1 MGLVGIRK
9 LLEEIICNIIIG
21 CVKDKSDGT
30 KNYVDKR
37 YLKSEQ
43 DGFKEL
49 FNLNTTRKWRKAK
62 TGFRIEK
69 FVEQLLSMLEEF

>member
-9 LLEEIICNIIIG
+9 LLEEIICNMIIG

-37 YLKSEQ
+37 FLKS
-43 DGFKEL
+43 DKMDSKNL
-49 FNLNTTRKWRKAK
+49 LNLNTTRN
-62 TGFRIEK
+62 GEK
-69 FVEQLLSMLEEF
+69 LEQVLE